1 MIRGIGCS
9 LMFLAL
15 MTGCTP
21 NEVQEIKE
29 QKDENQMASILDQLL
44 QDKTNLAT
52 YRSVV
57 EQLNSYYDHQGA
69 VKAMTMPPADEVMLR
84 QLLSEIKVDF
94 DKARRID
101 EVKNRFFNTLSDASY
116 IDSCLLFRDAYRAL
130 LNDMGESPSKG
141 NQQAVDDFKMAL
153 VKHIYAWTMRQVALR
168 SNPSSI
174 KDWPAHELLRLGA
187 GNAEDRLCVFINL
200 MNQSD
205 IDTCAVVIKTQVRQD
220 NVVENRQEA
229 ILAGVLLGKSIYLFD
244 PYTGQPVPGPT
255 AGSVATY
262 EQLKQQPKLLAPRPD
277 APTTTQIA
285 ESELMLLTP
294 INGLAPRMAALEKD
308 FDDLK
313 INVKLKDDAVG
324 RIDRFK
330 AAGHVVKAWA
340 ASNRPGFPGLVF
352 QKYVESSRSDPRLI
366 EDILPHNKLIPQWAL
381 DADKQIGLP
390 GTPQSLLFEFDR
402 LFVRLRLEPA
412 GGRDML
418 VRGKAH
424 QAVANLSHLENRLD
438 RVLDMFHKGSY
449 QQISYF
455 RETFLKPVLQRY
467 ALFRQTSQQLNVLP
481 KDSKE
486 ARDAQLM
493 CNELA
498 IQLQAAWKDPN
509 AKAIITNLAADWAIP
524 ELREHL
530 TYFMGLAK
538 MDLAIRDEMKLL
550 RNPRMVWPVGTPTP
564 SEQFAAASEWF
575 RRYEAMVIP
584 MKSNVWLDAVKLRHE
599 ECKEHQAKL
608 EKLSAQLK

>member
-1 MIRGIGCS
+1 MMRGLGCS
-9 LMFLAL
+9 LIILAL
-15 MTGCTP
+15 LAGCTT

-29 QKDENQMASILDQLL
+29 QKEENQIASILGQLL
-44 QDKTNLAT
+44 QDKTTLAT

-57 EQLNSYYDHQGA
+57 EQLNSYYDHQGT
-69 VKAMTMPPADEVMLR
+69 VKAMAMPPADEAMLR
-84 QLLSEIKVDF
+84 QLLSEIKADF

-116 IDSCLLFRDAYRAL
+116 IDSCLLFRDSYRAL
-130 LNDMGESPSKG
+130 LNDMGEMPSKG

-153 VKHIYAWTMRQVALR
+153 VKHVYGWTMRQVALR
-168 SNPSSI
+168 TNPSGI
-174 KDWPAHELLRLGA
+174 KDWPAHEVLRLGA
-187 GNAEDRLCVFINL
+187 GSAEDRLRVFISL
-200 MNQSD
+200 LNQSD
-205 IDTCAVVIKTQVRQD
+205 MDCCAVVVKTQVRQD

-229 ILAGVLLGKSIYLFD
+229 ILAGVLLGKSVYLFD
-244 PYTGQPVPGPT
+244 PYTGLPVPGPT
-255 AGSVATY
+255 TGSIATY
-262 EQLKQQPKLLAPRPD
+262 EQLKQQPKLLATRPD
-277 APTTTQIA
+277 APTATQIA

-294 INGLAPRMAALEKD
+294 INALAPRMGALEKD

-313 INVKLKDDAVG
+313 IVVKLKDDAVE

-340 ASNRPGFPGLVF
+340 ASSRQGFPGLVF
-352 QKYVESSRSDPRLI
+352 QKYVESSKNDPRLT

-381 DADKQIGLP
+381 DAEKQIGFP
-390 GTPQSLLFEFDR
+390 GSSQSLVFDFDR
-402 LFVRLRLEPA
+402 LFIRLRLEPA

-418 VRGKAH
+418 VRGKPH
-424 QAVANLSHLENRLD
+424 QAVASLSKLENQLD
-438 RVLDMFHKGSY
+438 RLLDMFHKGTY

-455 RETFLKPVLQRY
+455 REAFLTPLLQRY
-467 ALFRQTSQQLNVLP
+467 AELRQTALKMNTLP

-486 ARDAQLM
+486 ARDAQFR
-493 CNELA
+493 CSELL
-498 IQLQAAWKDPN
+498 IQIQAAWKDPN
-509 AKAIITNLAADWAIP
+509 TKAMVSNLGAEWAIP

-550 RNPRMVWPVGTPTP
+550 RNPKMVWPVGTPTP

-584 MKSNVWLDAVKLRHE
+584 MKTNVWLDAVKLRHE
-599 ECKEHQAKL
+599 ECKEHQARL
-608 EKLSAQLK
+608 EKLTAQLK